1 MSGLDVGVGGRA
13 GARPWKDEQLQT
25 LLWSVAIIMEQRH
38 GPKHKWVPVDR
49 QFRVWKLD
57 VPWRDAKDLKNKH
70 NTWRAANKDLPRPS
84 LDNESLKVLVE
95 LFHGVCEGLGHT
107 DTYTHI
113 HTQTHTYTH
122 IHTQTHTYTHIHTH
136 TYTHMYT
143 HTNIHIYVLLII

>member
-1 MSGLDVGVGGRA
+1 MSAGLDVGVGGGGGRA
-13 GARPWKDEQLQT
+13 GLRPWKDEQLQT

-84 LDNESLKVLVE
+84 LDNDSLKFLVE
-95 LFHGVCEGLGHT
+95 LFHGVCKGLDTFTHTHIHIYTYIYIYTFTHIHRYT
-107 DTYTHI
+107 DTYLST
-113 HTQTHTYTH
+113 
-122 IHTQTHTYTHIHTH
+122 
-136 TYTHMYT
+136 
-143 HTNIHIYVLLII
+143 